1 MKYFLTIAS
10 LMAAFSVN
18 AQHSLSKLWQTDSVL
33 PIPESVKLDPVSQIL
48 YVSLI
53 DGDASKKDG
62 KGGVAKL
69 GTGGTIINADW
80 ITGLNAPKGI
90 GQYGDLLYVADI
102 TEVVVIRI
110 SENKVIKKIPI
121 EGAEFLNDVT
131 VDKNGVVYVSD
142 SRKNTVHQII
152 RDKPNLFA
160 DNLPNANGV
169 LAVGSD
175 VYVLA
180 SGDLWR
186 FDNKKQKTKIA
197 GDMEKSTDG
206 LEMVAPDEF
215 LVSCWAGVI
224 YYVKDGK
231 AEQMLDTR
239 PEKSN
244 TADIGYD
251 SKNHIVFVPTFLRKS
266 VVAYQLK

>member
-1 MKYFLTIAS
+1 MKYILITAS

-53 DGDASKKDG
+53 DGDGSKKDG

-69 GTGGTIINADW
+69 GTGGTIINESW

-102 TEVVVIRI
+102 SDVVVIRI
-110 SENKVIKKIPI
+110 SENKVINKIPI

-142 SRKNTVHQII
+142 SKKNTVHQII
-152 RDKPNLFA
+152 RDKPTLYA

-169 LAVGSD
+169 LAVGSSL
-175 VYVLA
+175 YVLA

-186 FDNKKQKTKIA
+186 IDSKKERTKIA

-215 LVSCWAGVI
+215 LVSCWSGVI

-251 SKNHIVFVPTFLRKS
+251 SKNRVVFVPTFFKKS

>member
-1 MKYFLTIAS
+1 MKYILLAGG

-18 AQHSLSKLWQTDSVL
+18 AQHTLSKLWQTDTVL
-33 PIPESVKLDPVSQIL
+33 AIPESVKLDPNSQIL

-53 DGDASKKDG
+53 DGDGSAKDG

-80 ITGLNAPKGI
+80 VTGLNAPKGLGI
-90 GQYGDLLYVADI
+90 YGDLLYVADI

-110 SENKVIKKIPI
+110 SEGKVVKKIPVD
-121 EGAEFLNDVT
+121 GAVFLNDIT
-131 VDKNGVVYVSD
+131 IDKNGVVYVSD

-152 RDKPNLFA
+152 RDQPVLFA
-160 DNLPNANGV
+160 DDLPNANGV
-169 LAVGSD
+169 LAVGTD

-180 SGDLWR
+180 SGDLWK

-197 GDMEKSTDG
+197 GGMEKSTDG
-206 LEMVAPDEF
+206 IEMVAPNEF
-215 LVSCWAGVI
+215 IVSCWAGVI
-224 YYVKDGK
+224 YYVKDGQ

-239 PEKSN
+239 AEKSN

-251 SKNHIVFVPTFLRKS
+251 SQNHIVYVPTFMKKS
-266 VVAYQLK
+266 VAAYQLK